1 MTTIHVRAATE
12 SRLSDAQALVFEYLA
27 ATQGEAGRS
36 VPDSIHQLPGVLRD
50 ECTDL
55 ATAYQPPGTLLLAY
69 HDHEPIGCVGLKPMS
84 PPDTIEIRRLYVR
97 PAHRRG
103 GVARRLMQ
111 HAHRHAA
118 HHGFDRLVL
127 DVMPT
132 RTRVIDFYRRLGYTD
147 AEPYPT
153 EAPDPMVYMQRSVDL

>member
-1 MTTIHVRAATE
+1 MTAIQVLAATG
-12 SRLSDAQALVFEYLA
+12 RQLPDAQALVFEYM
-27 ATQGEAGRS
+27 ATTQREAGRT
-36 VPDSIHQLPGVLRD
+36 VPASIDQLPGVLRD

-69 HDHEPIGCVGLKPMS
+69 QNHEPIGCVGLKPL
-84 PPDTIEIRRLYVR
+84 PPPGTIEVKRLYVR

-103 GVARRLMQ
+103 GAARMLMH

-118 HHGFDRLVL
+118 NHRFVRLVL

-132 RTRVIDFYRRLGYTD
+132 RTHVIDFYRRLGYTD
-147 AEPYPT
+147 AEPYPA
-153 EAPDPMVYMQRSVDL
+153 EAPDPMIYMQRQANV